1 MWLVEFSLTHRIPVA
16 CFSCH
21 KNNKISISWL
31 NYNRKQELLL
41 KNLLQNQQNLKADGI
56 YSCTGIYFFKS
67 AKLQHKKQIH
77 NFHHISALLKFQ
89 FCLKLGQNCNRLLT
103 PIPYHT
109 ASLSNF
115 FTSINFKITYL
126 IVNPFTYSY
135 TIYIG
140 VIVSI
145 INSIPICS
153 KQKTEQIISERS
165 FASYTI

>member
-1 MWLVEFSLTHRIPVA
+1 MEFTLALEFT
-16 CFSCH
+16 FS
-21 KNNKISISWL
+21 S
-31 NYNRKQELLL
+31 QP
-41 KNLLQNQQNLKADGI
+41 
-56 YSCTGIYFFKS
+56 
-67 AKLQHKKQIH
+67 KLQHKKQIH

-89 FCLKLGQNCNRLLT
+89 FCLKLGQNCVIDFLT
-103 PIPYHT
+103 PIPYPHRIT
-109 ASLSNF
+109 VKF
-115 FTSINFKITYL
+115 FSHQLIFKITYL

>member
-31 NYNRKQELLL
+31 NYNRKQEILL
-41 KNLLQNQQNLKADGI
+41 KNLPQNQSNLKANGI

-103 PIPYHT
+103 PIPYPHRIT
-109 ASLSNF
+109 VKF
-115 FTSINFKITYL
+115 FHIN
-126 IVNPFTYSY
+126 
-135 TIYIG
+135 
-140 VIVSI
+140 
-145 INSIPICS
+145 
-153 KQKTEQIISERS
+153 
-165 FASYTI
+165 